1 MKKIF
6 TFAIALLS
14 MFAMLQPA
22 SALVYTATV
31 PAGTNACFI
40 AGDFPAPMSWAP
52 SAEGARMTMVDATH
66 YTIDLPL
73 NTAAMAYKYCSGP
86 DWAFVEK
93 DADGNE
99 LAANRTY
106 AAGVADVVLKWAA
119 VWDPNVIPVPM
130 NVTIDVLTPKGT
142 NECYIVGTF
151 NKWAGPTAP
160 ADSIKMLKLE
170 TKPDGT
176 VVFEKT
182 IFTDDAN
189 KLAYHF
195 CSGPDWSF
203 EQKAP
208 TGDYKYPEVAPI
220 VTEWK
225 AIFDPATVGNV
236 NIVAT
241 VPATGTGDH
250 VFIQGGFSGWSWGS
264 PKEMTKNINGTYSY
278 LINNI
283 ASTEYKIYNGS
294 DWGFVE
300 VDAAGVE
307 VANRSVT
314 ATPQQTITVNISVIG
329 WKTFLALRE
338 LNADNYKVYTNG
350 HSIVVEGVKSQ
361 VNVFDV
367 SGRNI
372 QSVKTTGTFSSNNLN
387 AGLYILVVDG
397 ASRKVAVK

>member
-6 TFAIALLS
+6 TFAIALMS

-86 DWAFVEK
+86 DWAYVEK

-119 VWDPNVIPVPM
+119 VWDPNVKPVPM

-142 NECYIVGTF
+142 IECYIVGTF

-160 ADSIKMLKLE
+160 ADSIKMVKLAMN
-170 TKPDGT
+170 PDST

-195 CSGPDWSF
+195 CSGPDWTF
-203 EQKAP
+203 EQKTP
-208 TGDYKYPEVAPI
+208 TGDYKYPEVAPT

-225 AIFDPATVGNV
+225 KIYDPSKIGNFKV
-236 NIVAT
+236 TIT
-241 VPATGTGDH
+241 VPAGTAEVWAVGS
-250 VFIQGGFSGWSWGS
+250 FNGWS
-264 PKEMTKNINGTYSY
+264 MDNAVACTKNVDGTYSFSV
-278 LINNI
+278 NN
-283 ASTEYKIYNGS
+283 SPGFEYKLFNKKDNSWGYNA
-294 DWGFVE
+294 
-300 VDAAGVE
+300 VDAAGKDI
-307 VANRSVT
+307 ANTLLSFPTDLITSVT
-314 ATPQQTITVNISVIG
+314 VVAWKIAYNAVDEVKAATNHIYNNNS
-329 WKTFLALRE
+329 A
-338 LNADNYKVYTNG
+338 
-350 HSIVVEGVKSQ
+350 IVVENVKS
-361 VNVFDV
+361 VVAIFDIT
-367 SGRNI
+367 GRIVDSNRMN
-372 QSVKTTGTFSSNNLN
+372 GTFTSKTLRT
-387 AGLYILVVDG
+387 GLYVVRVDG
-397 ASRKVAVK
+397 ATRKVAVK